1 MLANCK
7 IRTISLICINFILL
21 STTMCV
27 LTEKNFDLSLR
38 NLTLLL
44 SQLCYSGTNCF
55 LALDSLAEM
64 ESDYVEVS
72 PLSVV
77 DIPTFQTSL

>member
-1 MLANCK
+1 
-7 IRTISLICINFILL
+7 
-21 STTMCV
+21 MCV

-64 ESDYVEVS
+64 ESNYVEVS